1 MPYPQWRLYT
11 DKHTTRSSDD
21 YVSLSR
27 FTVYGMLCLHCKEAP
42 RMASVRFTDVQA
54 RPTEFL
60 DVTSVT
66 RDEFQQPVPPVE
78 AVFQAPMAA

>member
-1 MPYPQWRLYT
+1 
-11 DKHTTRSSDD
+11 
-21 YVSLSR
+21 
-27 FTVYGMLCLHCKEAP
+27 
-42 RMASVRFTDVQA
+42 MASVRCTDVQA

-66 RDEFQQPVPPVE
+66 RDEFPQLVPPVE

>member
-1 MPYPQWRLYT
+1 
-11 DKHTTRSSDD
+11 
-21 YVSLSR
+21 
-27 FTVYGMLCLHCKEAP
+27 
-42 RMASVRFTDVQA
+42 MASVRFIDVQA